1 VAFRDADEM
10 AVDDAN
16 VVDRLVL
23 EDALR
28 RLRPKHRAVVALHY
42 HHGYGMD
49 EIASILGVPRGT
61 VASRLHHAREVLR
74 AILEKHRNE
83 L

>member
-1 VAFRDADEM
+1 L
-10 AVDDAN
+10 
-16 VVDRLVL
+16 VV

-42 HHGYGMD
+42 LYGYGVD